1 MTYIFCKAII
11 VLNYRKLR
19 EVKDMKKKVSK
30 LICMTLMLC
39 MFVSTNVF
47 AQEENLKNSETTAV
61 EHSEFKKVIEE
72 ILQIQRSNPTMTEEE
87 ILVIMDARFS
97 NTKEAKGISDIWNAL
112 TDAEKKLCIR
122 YPFDALKVNTAR
134 NIATEQTERKFGY
147 SGLGD
152 RSDAFRHGIWNAEM
166 TVLIGR
172 EKAELFATAHED
184 KDTAGNE
191 SDGFSKEAHKQMDL
205 HNNEIGRTIGEK
217 HKDATENEMADIIY
231 QEIYSTTTQFTWLH
245 E

>member
-1 MTYIFCKAII
+1 MKYKRVII
-11 VLNYRKLR
+11 NKTRTRRNNRMGKLKVLIGSVL
-19 EVKDMKKKVSK
+19 
-30 LICMTLMLC
+30 LTLSL
-39 MFVSTNVF
+39 VIPLNVF
-47 AQEENLKNSETTAV
+47 ASEPQDDLNEV
-61 EHSEFKKVIEE
+61 EVEAFQRMIDEIVEIKTNNPEMNDEE
-72 ILQIQRSNPTMTEEE
+72 IFALMEQNHPR
-87 ILVIMDARFS
+87 
-97 NTKEAKGISDIWNAL
+97 NTHIKGIADIWNSL

-184 KDTAGNE
+184 KDTIGNE

-205 HNNEIGRTIGEK
+205 HNNATGRIIGEK